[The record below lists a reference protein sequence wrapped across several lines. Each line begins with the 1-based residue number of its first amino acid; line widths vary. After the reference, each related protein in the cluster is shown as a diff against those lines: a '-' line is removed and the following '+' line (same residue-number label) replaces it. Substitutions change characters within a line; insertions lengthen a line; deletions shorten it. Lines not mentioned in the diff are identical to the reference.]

1 MAAMIDFYCE
11 SINASESTVS
21 HHAETLERI
30 FRQLANFGVTLN
42 EESIDGLSG
51 AALQRWLNEYKKDHK
66 PSSVNNAVV
75 TLNPFLR
82 WAHTIYPEGVGDFGN
97 ILKTMRLPDPDKMPE
112 EERPKEKYYSDE
124 QVAELLKVPV
134 PSRDSTLKKRDRA
147 IIAMF
152 VGSGLRVS
160 ELCQLKIGSLTDHG
174 HGYVYTKRKGGV
186 WKTTEVSEFVYD
198 HIERYLA
205 TRDDRNNPDA
215 PLFVT
220 LDGLPCNRVQIYK
233 SMRTKQNKVTGGESL
248 QKGCHTFR
256 HTFVSSVE
264 KIGGGAVA
272 RDLANHKTLAIT
284 NRYDHSSADQRRQA
298 VDALNY
304 GIGTPKA

>member
-112 EERPKEKYYSDE
+112 EERPKEKYYTHE

-134 PSRDSTLKKRDRA
+134 PSRDSILKKRDRA
-147 IIAMF
+147 IMALYLA
-152 VGSGLRVS
+152 SGIRVS
-160 ELCQLKIGSLTDHG
+160 ELCQLKIRSLTDHG
-174 HGYVYTKRKGGV
+174 HGYVYVRRKGGAY
-186 WKTTEVSEFVYD
+186 KTTEVSEFAYD
-198 HIERYLA
+198 YIETYLK
-205 TRDDRNNPDA
+205 TRADRDNPNA
-215 PLFVT
+215 PLFTT
-220 LDGLPCNRVQIYK
+220 LDGLPCNRVQLYK
-233 SMRTKQNKVTGGESL
+233 SMRTKQKKVVGDDFAVGNHVL
-248 QKGCHTFR
+248 R
-256 HTFVSSVE
+256 HVFVSEAE